1 MIRTVQ
7 LQCTANKRP
16 FCRGKAVT
24 LNKYRSICD
33 ASQTTQGIIG
43 HLMGSRNNVKPRYS
57 VRHNS
62 SRVRPITIIMSTKAV
77 RMLLPLKTK
86 KVTNIAT
93 FTAFKSSCQIFPAIT
108 TNLAIFTTELG
119 RSTSFVAYFPHSV
132 SPFSRPFHTT
142 SVANITK
149 QIGGKQKVFPLCCKF
164 VDHAMVFATVCK
176 NCCIFYHPNHP

>member
-1 MIRTVQ
+1 MSNIFTRVAIIAI
-7 LQCTANKRP
+7 CVVNIFDMSKMFNK
-16 FCRGKAVT
+16 K
-24 LNKYRSICD
+24 
-33 ASQTTQGIIG
+33 
-43 HLMGSRNNVKPRYS
+43 
-57 VRHNS
+57 
-62 SRVRPITIIMSTKAV
+62 STKAV

-93 FTAFKSSCQIFPAIT
+93 FMAFKSSCQIFPAIT

-164 VDHAMVFATVCK
+164 VDHAMVFATVL
-176 NCCIFYHPNHP
+176 P

>member
-1 MIRTVQ
+1 MNTFLSNIFTRV
-7 LQCTANKRP
+7 AII
-16 FCRGKAVT
+16 A
-24 LNKYRSICD
+24 ICVVNIFD
-33 ASQTTQGIIG
+33 MCKMFS
-43 HLMGSRNNVKPRYS
+43 KK
-57 VRHNS
+57 
-62 SRVRPITIIMSTKAV
+62 STKAV

-93 FTAFKSSCQIFPAIT
+93 FMAFKSSCQIFPAIT

-149 QIGGKQKVFPLCCKF
+149 QIGGMQKVFPLCCKF
-164 VDHAMVFATVCK
+164 VDHTMVFATVYLK
-176 NCCIFYHPNHP
+176 WLTDFNHFY

>member
-1 MIRTVQ
+1 
-7 LQCTANKRP
+7 
-16 FCRGKAVT
+16 
-24 LNKYRSICD
+24 
-33 ASQTTQGIIG
+33 
-43 HLMGSRNNVKPRYS
+43 
-57 VRHNS
+57 
-62 SRVRPITIIMSTKAV
+62 MSTKAV

-142 SVANITK
+142 SAANITK

-164 VDHAMVFATVCK
+164 VDHAMVFATVIVI
-176 NCCIFYHPNHP
+176 NSTANTLYLYYYALRLPYY

>member
-1 MIRTVQ
+1 MSNIFTRV
-7 LQCTANKRP
+7 AII
-16 FCRGKAVT
+16 A
-24 LNKYRSICD
+24 ICVVNIFD
-33 ASQTTQGIIG
+33 MSKM
-43 HLMGSRNNVKPRYS
+43 LSK
-57 VRHNS
+57 
-62 SRVRPITIIMSTKAV
+62 MSTKAV

-93 FTAFKSSCQIFPAIT
+93 FGAFKSSCQIFPAIT

-164 VDHAMVFATVCK
+164 VDHAMVFATVHTDWQRHK
-176 NCCIFYHPNHP
+176 L

>member
-1 MIRTVQ
+1 M
-7 LQCTANKRP
+7 CKM
-16 FCRGKAVT
+16 FSK
-24 LNKYRSICD
+24 K
-33 ASQTTQGIIG
+33 
-43 HLMGSRNNVKPRYS
+43 
-57 VRHNS
+57 
-62 SRVRPITIIMSTKAV
+62 STKAV

-164 VDHAMVFATVCK
+164 VDHAMVFATVYMRILQRAVNNTQLGLK
-176 NCCIFYHPNHP
+176 AESYSSVKSVPSNIFVFILRRKSHHRY

>member
-1 MIRTVQ
+1 MNTFLSNIFTRV
-7 LQCTANKRP
+7 AII
-16 FCRGKAVT
+16 A
-24 LNKYRSICD
+24 ICVVNIFD
-33 ASQTTQGIIG
+33 MCKMFS
-43 HLMGSRNNVKPRYS
+43 KK
-57 VRHNS
+57 
-62 SRVRPITIIMSTKAV
+62 STKAV

-142 SVANITK
+142 YVANITK

-164 VDHAMVFATVCK
+164 VDHAMVFATV
-176 NCCIFYHPNHP
+176 

>member
-1 MIRTVQ
+1 MNTFLSNIFTRV
-7 LQCTANKRP
+7 AII
-16 FCRGKAVT
+16 A
-24 LNKYRSICD
+24 ICVVNIFD
-33 ASQTTQGIIG
+33 MCKMFS
-43 HLMGSRNNVKPRYS
+43 KK
-57 VRHNS
+57 
-62 SRVRPITIIMSTKAV
+62 STKAV
-77 RMLLPLKTK
+77 RMLFPLKTE

-93 FTAFKSSCQIFPAIT
+93 FMAFKSSCQIFPAIT

-164 VDHAMVFATVCK
+164 VDHPMVFATVST
-176 NCCIFYHPNHP
+176 

>member
-1 MIRTVQ
+1 M
-7 LQCTANKRP
+7 CKM
-16 FCRGKAVT
+16 FSK
-24 LNKYRSICD
+24 K
-33 ASQTTQGIIG
+33 
-43 HLMGSRNNVKPRYS
+43 
-57 VRHNS
+57 
-62 SRVRPITIIMSTKAV
+62 STKAV

-93 FTAFKSSCQIFPAIT
+93 IMAFKSSCQIFPAIT

-149 QIGGKQKVFPLCCKF
+149 QIGGKQKVFPFCCKF
-164 VDHAMVFATVCK
+164 VDHAMVFATVYMRILQRAVNNTQLGLK
-176 NCCIFYHPNHP
+176 AESYSSVKSVPSNIFVFILRRKSHHRY

>member
-1 MIRTVQ
+1 M
-7 LQCTANKRP
+7 
-16 FCRGKAVT
+16 
-24 LNKYRSICD
+24 
-33 ASQTTQGIIG
+33 
-43 HLMGSRNNVKPRYS
+43 S
-57 VRHNS
+57 VITNILDTFLS
-62 SRVRPITIIMSTKAV
+62 NIFTRVTIIAICIVNIFDMSKMFSKMSTKAV

-93 FTAFKSSCQIFPAIT
+93 FMAFKSSCQIFPAIT

-149 QIGGKQKVFPLCCKF
+149 QIGEMQKVFPLCCKF
-164 VDHAMVFATVCK
+164 VDHAMVFATVISTK
-176 NCCIFYHPNHP
+176 NFTLINPALL